1 MTNPNPEESELLK
14 NVLEP
19 LLEDFQYWFGRSQTL
34 LETEKIDFLGA
45 EKQAQMLS
53 KVQQA
58 HEQVNIAKQLF
69 LATEGQAGVQMQVI
83 MPWHQLLTE
92 CWQVSMRFRKEQAAQ
107 QESESS

>member
-1 MTNPNPEESELLK
+1 MTNPNPAESELLK
-14 NVLEP
+14 NLLEP

-45 EKQAQMLS
+45 EKQAEILS
-53 KVQQA
+53 RVQKAQ
-58 HEQVNIAKQLF
+58 EEVNIAKQLF
-69 LATEGQAGVQMQVI
+69 FATDRQAGVQMQVI

-107 QESESS
+107 HKSET